1 MAEAYDIDP
10 APQDSPR
17 QLQFSYFG
25 SHIYKYKLTWARIS
39 QETQNNTM
47 LITSSIIND
56 THKHLRSVY
65 YEPATVLGQFSFN
78 CDHDERHFKG
88 EEFEA

>member
-1 MAEAYDIDP
+1 MAEAYAIDP

-17 QLQFSYFG
+17 QLQVSYFV

-39 QETQNNTM
+39 QGTQNNTI
-47 LITSSIIND
+47 LITISIIND

-78 CDHDERHFKG
+78 GDHYEHHLKG

>member
-17 QLQFSYFG
+17 QLQFSYFV
-25 SHIYKYKLTWARIS
+25 SHIYKYKRTWARSS
-39 QETQNNTM
+39 QGTQNNTM
-47 LITSSIIND
+47 LIPISIIND
-56 THKHLRSVY
+56 AHKHLRSVY

-78 CDHDERHFKG
+78 CDHCERPLKG